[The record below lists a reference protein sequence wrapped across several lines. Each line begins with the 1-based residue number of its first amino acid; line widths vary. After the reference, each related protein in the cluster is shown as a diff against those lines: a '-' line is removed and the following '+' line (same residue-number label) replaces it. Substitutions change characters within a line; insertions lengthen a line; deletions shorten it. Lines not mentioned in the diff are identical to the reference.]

1 MDSNLLQGRLIV
13 LDGPDGCGKSTQV
26 QMLCEWVSKQ
36 GVEVAT
42 FRDPGDT
49 RIGEQIREI
58 LLSPEHEAMGTMT
71 EFLLYMASRAQLWS
85 EKIAPALAQGRCV
98 VLDRW
103 LSSTCAYQGHAG
115 GFGVDR
121 VLRVADDTLERVWP
135 DVTVILDVDSDTAAK
150 RMNRELDRMELKGQ
164 AYHRKV
170 REGFLDLAKTHDHF
184 AVVDATQSID
194 SVRQAVVHRLT
205 ELLSS
210 IKAHQDP

>member
-1 MDSNLLQGRLIV
+1 MDTKLLQGRLIV

-26 QMLCEWVSKQ
+26 KRLCEWVSQQ
-36 GVEVAT
+36 GSEVVT

-85 EKIAPALAQGRCV
+85 EKIAPALDQGCCV

-103 LSSTCAYQGHAG
+103 LSSTCAYQGYAG
-115 GFGVDR
+115 EFGVDR
-121 VLRVADDTLERVWP
+121 VLRVAQDTLQRVWP
-135 DVTVILDVDSDTAAK
+135 DATIILDVDTETATQ

-164 AYHRKV
+164 TYHQKV
-170 REGFLDLAKTHDHF
+170 RQGFLDLAETQDRF

-194 SVRQAVVHRLT
+194 TVHEAVIQGLTRL
-205 ELLSS
+205 L
-210 IKAHQDP
+210 

>member
-1 MDSNLLQGRLIV
+1 MDTKLLQGRLIV

-26 QMLCEWVSKQ
+26 KRLCAWVSQQ
-36 GVEVAT
+36 GSEVVT

-85 EKIAPALAQGRCV
+85 EKIAPALDQGCCV

-103 LSSTCAYQGHAG
+103 LSSTCAYQGYAG
-115 GFGVDR
+115 EFGVDR
-121 VLRVADDTLERVWP
+121 VLRVAQDTLQRVWP
-135 DVTVILDVDSDTAAK
+135 DATIILDVDTETATQ

-164 AYHRKV
+164 TYHQKV
-170 REGFLDLAKTHDHF
+170 RQGFLDLAETQDRF

-194 SVRQAVVHRLT
+194 TVHEAVIQGLTRL
-205 ELLSS
+205 L
-210 IKAHQDP
+210 